1 MACKH
6 LAVIP
11 NFLRGISPSFW
22 PASDG
27 NTHFDGLCDYCKK
40 DVWRHSRPDEDP
52 PWRLV
57 TEECSCPPEMR
68 H

>member
-1 MACKH
+1 MASKH
-6 LAVIP
+6 IAVIS
-11 NFLRGISPSFW
+11 NSLRGISPSFW

-27 NTHFDGLCDYCKK
+27 KVHFERLCDYGWR
-40 DVWRHSRPDEDP
+40 DVWRHLKPNEDP

-57 TEECSCPPEMR
+57 TQECSCPPEMR